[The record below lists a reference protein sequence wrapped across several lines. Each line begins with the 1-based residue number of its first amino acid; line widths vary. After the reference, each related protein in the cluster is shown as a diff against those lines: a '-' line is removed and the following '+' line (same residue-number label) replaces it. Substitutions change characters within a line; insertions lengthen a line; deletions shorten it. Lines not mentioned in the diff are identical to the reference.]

1 MHRLRDL
8 PRLAP
13 RGVMRVDGEFT
24 GSDTHRLR
32 QLLPFQ
38 NLFYIRQLLDRVG
51 VGFNDALGILQRPP
65 R

>member
-1 MHRLRDL
+1 MHRLRDG
-8 PRLAP
+8 PRRAP
-13 RGVMRVDGEFT
+13 RGVMREDGEFT

-38 NLFYIRQLLDRVG
+38 NLFYIRRMLDRID
-51 VGFNDALGILQRPP
+51 VGFNNTLGILLRPP